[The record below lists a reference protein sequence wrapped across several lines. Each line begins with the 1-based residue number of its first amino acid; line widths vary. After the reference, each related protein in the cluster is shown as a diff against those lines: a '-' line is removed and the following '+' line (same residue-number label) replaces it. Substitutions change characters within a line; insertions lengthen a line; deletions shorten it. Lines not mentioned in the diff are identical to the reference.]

1 MIERY
6 GLVGTEH
13 GGIFFTEAAAP
24 PSSHVL
30 GTVSVRKNRQ
40 NWDLFKIKDELVR
53 QAEAL
58 GANAIVEFKYGQ
70 RAHKWY
76 RLLLPVWDHEAWHG
90 DGVAVRI

>member
-1 MIERY
+1 MIERF
-6 GLVGTEH
+6 GLSGTEH
-13 GGIFFTEAAAP
+13 RGIFFTEAAAP
-24 PSSHVL
+24 ATGKVL
-30 GTVSVRKNRQ
+30 GTVSVKKNRQ

-58 GANAIVEFKYGQ
+58 GANAIVEFTYGQ

-90 DGVAVRI
+90 EGVAVRL